1 MMAKTYKIA
10 TCLLESVLSLLLSV
24 CAAEAMMAKAH
35 KVPSAKVHWYGKEGM
50 KTGHKV
56 SSIF

>member
-1 MMAKTYKIA
+1 M
-10 TCLLESVLSLLLSV
+10 LLKAVLPLLLSV
-24 CAAEAMMAKAH
+24 CAAEAMMAKAY